1 MALISPNTDLRLLS
15 VPLMAGDGQQMDF
28 ATAAAQ
34 AAYFQGKT
42 VKTYADFTYQRKDQY
57 IRVPEDAEHLYNC
70 NYVMY
75 RNTGHGNKWFY
86 AFITRIEF
94 INQNCAHVYIET
106 DVFQTWLFDFSF
118 RQCLVTRETVAD
130 DTIFTHTLPENLAA
144 GQTIAKTKTA
154 AMPSGYSLR
163 CDTRAHFDSNYYMVI
178 VITEKIPDLYETVQ
192 PQKIGFTG
200 GRPESAYYYAGNIQE
215 MNLALFIINDSGLAS
230 AVVAVFA
237 APKYFVQFISLAS
250 TNPEYQSLGYLAN
263 NDSYQFRTLVLS
275 RNRSGIDGYT
285 PKNNKLYCYPYN
297 FVEITNG
304 QQTAEIRYEDF
315 DSRVSDTMDF
325 DLTFCLNES
334 PCIGMYPKNYRG
346 ELRCVRETLTA
357 NDFPLVPWNYDS
369 YRNYLALHSAQIGL
383 SMIDMAATGI
393 VGAATG
399 QVQAFSGAIG
409 RAVDTAARF
418 MDMSRQ
424 PKQLRNVTGGDF
436 VNMTGETGL
445 FFIQKTIKAE
455 YARMIDD
462 YFSRFGY
469 RVDIIKT
476 PSFKNRPAWDFL
488 QTEQCVIVGDI
499 PESDSVKLQN
509 LFNAGL
515 TVWHDPAH
523 FGDYSRNNAPA

>member
-1 MALISPNTDLRLLS
+1 MAIYAPDTDVRLLS
-15 VPLMAGDGQQMDF
+15 VPLTFGDGQQIDF
-28 ATAAAQ
+28 SSASAQ
-34 AAYFQGKT
+34 ASYFISKT
-42 VKTYADFTYQRKDQY
+42 VKTYADFTYQRKERR
-57 IRVPEDAEHLYNC
+57 IAVPEIYDNLLNC

-75 RNTGHGNKWFY
+75 RNSAHGSKWFY
-86 AFITRIEF
+86 AFIEKIEF
-94 INQNCAHVYIET
+94 VNQNCSHVYIRT

-118 RQCLVTRETVAD
+118 LRSLVVRECVAD
-130 DTIFTHTLPENLAA
+130 DAIFKHTLPENLAH

-154 AMPSGYSLR
+154 AMPAGYSLQ

-215 MNLALFIINDSGLAS
+215 MNLALLLINNNGLAS

-237 APKYFVQFISLAS
+237 APKYFVQFVSLAS
-250 TNPEYQSLGYLAN
+250 TNPEYQSIGYLLN
-263 NDSYQFRTLVLS
+263 NNSYQFRTLVLP

-369 YRNYLALHSAQIGL
+369 YKNYLALHSAQIGL

-393 VGAATG
+393 IGAATG
-399 QVQAFSGAIG
+399 QVQSFTGAIG
-409 RAVDTAARF
+409 RAVDTAASF

-445 FFIQKTIKAE
+445 FFIQKTIKSE
-455 YARMIDD
+455 YAKIIDD

-469 RVDIIKT
+469 RVDTLKM
-476 PSFKNRPAWDFL
+476 PSFKNRPEWDYL
-488 QTEQCVIVGDI
+488 LTDRCAISGDI
-499 PESDSVKLQN
+499 PADDAAELQE
-509 LFNAGL
+509 LFNSGL
-515 TVWHDPAH
+515 TVWHNPAH
-523 FGDYSRNNAPA
+523 FGDYNRNNAPA